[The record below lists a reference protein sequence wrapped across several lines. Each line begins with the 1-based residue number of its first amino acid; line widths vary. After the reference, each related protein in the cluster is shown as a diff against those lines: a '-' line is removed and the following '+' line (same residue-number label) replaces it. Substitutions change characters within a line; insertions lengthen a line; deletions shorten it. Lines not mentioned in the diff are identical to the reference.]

1 MGEHR
6 RGLTIALAVAAGML
20 ATGGGLAI
28 ASKSSKTIP
37 IGADGTITACAKQ
50 GDGRLRMV
58 AKAENCHKHEQVVT
72 WNQKGQAGGD
82 AAPGDVVVGTL
93 TLGATTVSIHSFS
106 FGASNETVV
115 SGGGGAGTGKVKVA
129 DVEVLKDIDDL
140 TLDSTEGV
148 FTGKHHHDAEGR
160 AVQPRHHHAA
170 GHLHVQRRAVLGHAA
185 VQRRCA
191 RAADVQLPQALA
203 HHRRAHLRVRRRT
216 EQEGLTRAAPV
227 RPHRADGRGRA
238 RAVRVL
244 ACARNAGGIRHR
256 LPPTPPAGRRSAAA
270 G

>member
-6 RGLTIALAVAAGML
+6 GGVTIALAVAAGML

-58 AKAENCHKHEQVVT
+58 AKAENCHKREQVVT

-148 FTGKHHHDAEGR
+148 FTGKHHPTLKVVLFNPGTTTPR
-160 AVQPRHHHAA
+160 ATYTFSDVLFSATQQFSA
-170 GHLHVQRRAVLGHAA
+170 GALERLTFNYRKLSLTIG
-185 VQRRCA
+185 A
-191 RAADVQLPQALA
+191 RTFGFDVAQNKK
-203 HHRRAHLRVRRRT
+203 V
-216 EQEGLTRAAPV
+216 
-227 RPHRADGRGRA
+227 
-238 RAVRVL
+238 
-244 ACARNAGGIRHR
+244 
-256 LPPTPPAGRRSAAA
+256 
-270 G
+270 